1 MIKITNNETF
11 KTVGIIG
18 KPLRQSMSPFLHN
31 YWISK
36 NKINAV
42 YTPFLIDK
50 IKDIKLA
57 IKTLNISGLN
67 VTVPFKKNIIS
78 ELDNLDK
85 HAKNI
90 NAINTIV
97 YKNKKLM
104 GYNTDILGFEAGLK
118 KLKWNKEKPV
128 VVFGAGGAA
137 EAIIYFLYI
146 NKVKNITLI
155 NRTESKAKKIIKR
168 YKNIIYKKEAN
179 RGIIKEAG
187 LIINTTCLGMIGYP
201 NLNLNLKGVNKEV
214 IIYDIVYNPVDTRL
228 ILNAKEEKLSF
239 INGLDMFIEQARC
252 SFDIW
257 FNIKPKIEQSLYKK
271 IKKEIKK
278 L

>member
-1 MIKITNNETF
+1 
-11 KTVGIIG
+11 
-18 KPLRQSMSPFLHN
+18 
-31 YWISK
+31 
-36 NKINAV
+36 
-42 YTPFLIDK
+42 FLIDK